1 MGASGEIKSRKGWLG
16 PNQFVLFIPEIK
28 ELLEEKN
35 FNQLK
40 DLLKRI
46 HSIDIAEGWEK
57 LKGQEK
63 IIIFKLFSA
72 KKAIE
77 VFEDL
82 RFFEQSY
89 LLNNLDNAEIAPL
102 LNDMA
107 SDERAQLFK
116 DLPPKVNK
124 KLFSLMKEEE
134 AKDLTQLLNF
144 TEGTA
149 GSLMTTDFVTLKKE
163 MTAKQALIHIQES
176 YKAGGAH
183 SIYSVYVTDENRYL
197 IGNVSLQTVITAPPD
212 ILIKD
217 IMSDTEVIKI
227 NADTEETEVAN
238 RFSRYDLLDA
248 PIVNKDNLLIGVI
261 TIDDVVDL
269 IQKEQTREIYEI
281 GKMEA
286 RGGEEIKYSKAT
298 VKDLVK
304 RRAGWLILLLVF
316 HVFSG
321 WILKNF
327 EYALGT
333 VVALAFFIPML
344 LDTGGNAGAQTSITI
359 IRSFATG
366 DANFRNIWR
375 IARLEIL
382 CSLIMSLIVG
392 TVAFLRAYWL
402 EGALALSLVVGLT
415 MMSIVL
421 VAILTGMILPFLSKR
436 IGLDPAALAGPIT
449 TTVVD
454 VTGLIIY
461 FKIAQIFLPVLR

>member
-1 MGASGEIKSRKGWLG
+1 MSASGEIKSRKGWLS
-16 PNQFVLFIPEIK
+16 PNQFILFLPEIK
-28 ELLEEKN
+28 ELLEAKD

-57 LKGQEK
+57 LIDQEK
-63 IIIFKLFSA
+63 IVIFKLLSTR
-72 KKAIE
+72 KSIE

-82 RFFEQSY
+82 RFPEQSY
-89 LLNNLDNAEIAPL
+89 LLNNLDNTELSPL
-102 LNDMA
+102 LNEMA

-116 DLPPKVNK
+116 DLAAKVKK

-134 AKDLTQLLNF
+134 LNDLTQLLNF
-144 TEGTA
+144 PEGSA
-149 GSLMTTDFVTLKKE
+149 GSLMTTEFATLKKE
-163 MTAKQALIHIQES
+163 MTAKQALIHIQQS
-176 YKAGGAH
+176 YKSGGMA
-183 SIYSVYVTDENRYL
+183 SIYSVFVTDENRYL
-197 IGNVSLQTVITAPPD
+197 IGSVSLQTLITAPPD

-217 IMSDTEVIKI
+217 IMSDSEVIKI
-227 NADTEETEVAN
+227 AADDEEAEVAN
-238 RFSRYDLLDA
+238 KFSRYDLLDA
-248 PIVNKDNLLIGVI
+248 PVVNRDNLLIGII

-269 IQKEQTREIYEI
+269 IQKETTRDIYEI

-286 RGGEEIKYSKAT
+286 RGGEEIRYSNAT
-298 VKDLVK
+298 VTDLVK
-304 RRAGWLILLLVF
+304 RRAGWLILLLIF

-327 EYALGT
+327 EFALGT

-366 DANFRNIWR
+366 DASFRNILR
-375 IARLEIL
+375 IARLEIAT
-382 CSLIMSLIVG
+382 SLIMSIIVG
-392 TVAFLRAYWL
+392 VVAFLRAYWL
-402 EGALALSLVVGLT
+402 EGAVALSLVVGLT

-461 FKIAQIFLPVLR
+461 FKIAQFFLPALR